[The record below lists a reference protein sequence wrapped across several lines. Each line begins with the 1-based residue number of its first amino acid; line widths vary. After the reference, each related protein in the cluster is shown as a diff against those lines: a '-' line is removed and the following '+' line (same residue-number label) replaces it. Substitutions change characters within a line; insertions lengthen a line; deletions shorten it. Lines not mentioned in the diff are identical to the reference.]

1 MSSSP
6 SAGASAATI
15 SDRSL
20 PVWIE
25 KRCWRGSAFTKNT
38 RARRTTCRGPRRSD
52 DCLARREVS
61 LWPLCLTYPTLRVG
75 GRGAWR
81 QTSTPSIDSH
91 IRAGHLAR
99 LVRLSKGHFRG
110 VSRRT
115 AQTSCDLRGHLPLQ
129 CDSGRLRRASSLSA
143 SCRRETRASL
153 TPTLG
158 LRLAGDRDVRTG
170 HLASLDRSAV
180 LAYRSLRP
188 RIGHPEC
195 FHHKRGAGRV
205 IRKRRKQSECI

>member
-6 SAGASAATI
+6 SAGTSAAPI

-20 PVWIE
+20 PVGIE
-25 KRCWRGSAFTKNT
+25 KRCWPGRAFTRNT
-38 RARRTTCRGPRRSD
+38 RQRRTTCRGPLRSD
-52 DCLARREVS
+52 DCLARRKAS
-61 LWPLCLTYPTLRVG
+61 LWPLCLKNPPLRFG

-81 QTSTPSIDSH
+81 QISTPGIDSH

-129 CDSGRLRRASSLSA
+129 CDSGRLRRASSPSA
-143 SCRRETRASL
+143 SCRPETCAGL

-158 LRLAGDRDVRTG
+158 LALAGDRDVRTG

-180 LAYRSLRP
+180 LVYRSFGP

-195 FHHKRGAGRV
+195 FHLQV
-205 IRKRRKQSECI
+205 RRRASDSQEEEKK